1 MRLKTLRKKKIR
13 MKEAERKKKLENEKM
28 ASSVRWFR
36 LKDSRKKSAKENV
49 WLHETQS

>member
-1 MRLKTLRKKKIR
+1 
-13 MKEAERKKKLENEKM
+13 MKETERTKKLENEKM
-28 ASSVRWFR
+28 AGPVRRFR